1 MLEFDR
7 ITASIRSVNLR
18 AEKHGP
24 EEVPACDLKIET
36 DQPNSVLAFFGSQ
49 LLDSLYWRAETTEAP
64 AQAELDSVEPIAEK
78 PNLRCPKL
86 VGPFGIAYEG
96 VGYTLR
102 IEWGIDDST
111 EIAIYDARIN
121 AITIDPKE
129 GGSVTVKL
137 RAQFEVDEKLAGRL
151 GVMIGREVT
160 MSIEP
165 PETESER
172 LAA

>member
-1 MLEFDR
+1 MLEFNC

-64 AQAELDSVEPIAEK
+64 AQAELEEVEPIAEK
-78 PNLRCPKL
+78 PNLRNPRL
-86 VGPFGIAYEG
+86 AGPFSVDYEG
-96 VGYTLR
+96 AGYTLR
-102 IEWGIDDST
+102 IEWGIDEST

-137 RAQFEVDEKLAGRL
+137 RAQFGVDEKLAGRL

-165 PETESER
+165 PVANDER

>member
-7 ITASIRSVNLR
+7 ITATIKHVSLR
-18 AEKHGP
+18 TEKHGP

-36 DQPNSVLAFFGSQ
+36 SQPNSTLAFFGSQ

-64 AQAELDSVEPIAEK
+64 AQAELDSVDPISEK

-129 GGSVTVKL
+129 GGSVTIKL

-165 PETESER
+165 PEAEGER